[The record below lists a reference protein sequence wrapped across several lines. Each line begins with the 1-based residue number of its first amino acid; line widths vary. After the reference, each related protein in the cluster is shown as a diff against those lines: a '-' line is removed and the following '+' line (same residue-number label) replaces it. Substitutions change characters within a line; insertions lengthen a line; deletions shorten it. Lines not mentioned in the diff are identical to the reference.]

1 MTYGSNLGVAA
12 LVPRY
17 ANESHRFDNV
27 TTPTEAQVDEW
38 RAQISAALDVA
49 RVASEVPSPATH
61 PAVVKMLD
69 GLVNGNAAWLAES
82 VNGQGRYQER
92 PATTQEILTAIG
104 NAARTFV
111 ASNALGIGAL
121 VGGTGD
127 QGAGSGAGS
136 RIPRRVDDYSR
147 NPAAGEYSG

>member
-17 ANESHRFDNV
+17 ANESRRFDNV

-49 RVASEVPSPATH
+49 LVASELPSPATH

-121 VGGTGD
+121 VGVPGD
-127 QGAGSGAGS
+127 QGAGSGAGA